1 MTGRFSTFDSTS
13 PLIGATGLITKDGI
27 LKPAYYAMEFWGW
40 MGERLIGKGQHY
52 IATSQHRETIQI
64 LAFNAKQFSYS
75 YNMKAENS
83 LEVKE
88 LPFIFKNND
97 KLKLQF
103 ELKNMREGKHKICM
117 YRVSESCGNVL
128 AEWGKLGYSKEL
140 MRSEI
145 SYLKQIC
152 IPRMEVRYM
161 QTKKDILEFELVLES
176 NEMAFVQIL

>member
-1 MTGRFSTFDSTS
+1 
-13 PLIGATGLITKDGI
+13 
-27 LKPAYYAMEFWGW
+27 
-40 MGERLIGKGQHY
+40 
-52 IATSQHRETIQI
+52 
-64 LAFNAKQFSYS
+64 
-75 YNMKAENS
+75 
-83 LEVKE
+83 
-88 LPFIFKNND
+88 
-97 KLKLQF
+97 
-103 ELKNMREGKHKICM
+103 M